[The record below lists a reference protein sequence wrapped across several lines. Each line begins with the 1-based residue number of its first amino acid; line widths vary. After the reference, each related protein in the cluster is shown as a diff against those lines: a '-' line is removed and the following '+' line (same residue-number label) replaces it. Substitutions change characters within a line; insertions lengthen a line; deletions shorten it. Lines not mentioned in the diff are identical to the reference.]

1 MTVER
6 TRDGHIVLIEMRR
19 EDKANAID
27 REMAEGIDA
36 ALNELDDDPDA
47 WVGVLT
53 GTTRVFSAGTDLR
66 DRPGPT
72 SRGGSYGIIQRRRIK
87 PLIAAVE
94 GPALGGGFEIALACD
109 LVVAGLGAR
118 FGLPEVTRGVIA
130 SCGGLFR
137 SARALPL
144 NVARELLLTGESID
158 ALRAER
164 LGLVNV
170 VAPAGGAVAEALK
183 LAGRIIVN
191 SPIAVRESLRAL
203 ERYVAAADDDAW
215 ELTTAAVARVQASND
230 SREGVAAFFEKRPP
244 RWTAS

>member
-1 MTVER
+1 MSVAR
-6 TRDGHIVLIEMRR
+6 TRDGHIMIIEMRR
-19 EDKANAID
+19 EERANAVD
-27 REMAEGIDA
+27 SDMARGIDA
-36 ALNELDDDPDA
+36 ALNELDAEPEM

-53 GTTRVFSAGTDLR
+53 GTSRVFSAGTDLK

-72 SRGGSYGIIQRRRIK
+72 ERGGSYGIIQRRRVK

-94 GPALGGGFEIALACD
+94 GPALGGGFEIVLACD
-109 LVVAGLGAR
+109 LVVAGRDAR

-144 NVARELLLTGESID
+144 NVARELLLTGESIG
-158 ALRAER
+158 AERAER

-170 VAPAGGAVAEALK
+170 VAESGRAVEEAVR
-183 LAGRIIVN
+183 LAGRICAN

-203 ERYVAAADDDAW
+203 EEVVAGADDAAW
-215 ELTTAAVARVQASND
+215 TLTRAAVGVVQATDD